1 MQSRWIAKFL
11 LLCEVFLTYMRWDD
25 KNSFETWNFYT
36 KQIEAQSSLK
46 IYWWCQKKESAQVT
60 NLSLALKK
68 MIWSRTMNTNEHQRL
83 LMRNDGEET
92 ISFALPLWISMRYRI
107 DNLSFGFLTDQ
118 EDENDALD
126 IISSE
131 EEVEFNLDSFT
142 SSISLFSTN
151 SCTLLS

>member
-1 MQSRWIAKFL
+1 
-11 LLCEVFLTYMRWDD
+11 
-25 KNSFETWNFYT
+25 
-36 KQIEAQSSLK
+36 
-46 IYWWCQKKESAQVT
+46 
-60 NLSLALKK
+60 
-68 MIWSRTMNTNEHQRL
+68 
-83 LMRNDGEET
+83 
-92 ISFALPLWISMRYRI
+92 MRYRI